1 MAYAYGYK
9 HDVFISFALVDDAGA
24 SDEPGWVV
32 RFADDFSN
40 ALKARLGGTPE
51 LKIFFSERKSKG
63 GSYSIGSFASDAR
76 ESALMLSIASP
87 SYVGDRAGAKPV
99 SLQEFDA
106 FADFHGAQSTDR
118 LFLAQVLPFLESEPC
133 PEMLRSKIP
142 VRFWYETDSGA
153 AITLE
158 PTTPERREQ
167 YKARLGDLA
176 EAMSRQLLA
185 LRKTSR
191 KPGNGASDHGQDPP
205 GLRPRDPPPGPGGIP
220 GLGTVL
226 LAQVT
231 DDLEE
236 EREQV
241 RRHLQQYGVRV
252 LPVEPFYPAE
262 PEAFTKAFEA
272 DLGSADMVVQLLSRL
287 KGSRPDGHVQ
297 LQAGLATKSGKALA
311 QWRHPETSI
320 DSLSDQQRALL
331 ESSTVFVSG
340 LEAFKL
346 DVVSRLRVLLNPK
359 PKAAVLQPDKFG
371 GAMVFINADV
381 PDMPIAEG
389 VGQTIE
395 GAGHNYA
402 FPLLEGTQQDM
413 REDLENNI
421 VGCDALVLVYGS
433 TQAKWV
439 RAQLLN
445 YNKVKNR
452 RQLPVRVLAI
462 YTGEDEKPPVGMVMP
477 EMMQV
482 NSARL
487 AIALARLTI

>member
-1 MAYAYGYK
+1 MAYANGYK

-51 LKIFFSERKSKG
+51 LEIFFSQRKSQG
-63 GSYSIGSFASDAR
+63 GSYSIASFASDAR

-99 SLQEFDA
+99 SLQELDA
-106 FADFHGAQSTDR
+106 FAGVHGAQSVDR

-142 VRFWYETDSGA
+142 VRFWYETDAGA

-185 LRKTSR
+185 LRRASQ
-191 KPGNGASDHGQDPP
+191 KPGNGGPVLGQNQPVPP
-205 GLRPRDPPPGPGGIP
+205 TQGPAVGPGATP
-220 GLGTVL
+220 SLGTVL

-252 LPVEPFYPAE
+252 LPEEQFYPAE
-262 PEAFTKAFEA
+262 SEAFTKAFEA
-272 DLGSADMVVQLLSRL
+272 DVARADMVVQLLSRL

-297 LQAGLATKSGKALA
+297 LQAGLAAKSGKALA

-320 DSLSDQQRALL
+320 DGLSDQQRALL

-346 DVVSRLRVLLNPK
+346 DVIARLRVLLNPK
-359 PKAAVLQPDKFG
+359 PAPSKLAVSG
-371 GAMVFINADV
+371 GVLVFINADT
-381 PDMPIAEG
+381 PDISIAEG
-389 VGQTIE
+389 VGQTIT
-395 GAGHNYA
+395 GAGHGCS
-402 FPLLEGTQQDM
+402 FPLLEGSQQDM

-421 VGCDALVLVYGS
+421 VGCDALVLVYGA

-462 YTGEDEKPPVGMVMP
+462 YTGEDEKPPVGMTLP
-477 EMMQV
+477 ELMQV

-487 AIALARLTI
+487 PNALALLAN

>member
-1 MAYAYGYK
+1 MAYANGYK

-51 LKIFFSERKSKG
+51 LEIFFSQRKSQG
-63 GSYSIGSFASDAR
+63 GSYSIASFASDAR

-99 SLQEFDA
+99 SLQELDA
-106 FADFHGAQSTDR
+106 FAGVHGAQSVDR
-118 LFLAQVLPFLESEPC
+118 LFLAQVLPFLENEPC

-142 VRFWYETDSGA
+142 VRFWYETDAGA

-185 LRKTSR
+185 LRRASQ
-191 KPGNGASDHGQDPP
+191 KPGNGGSPLGPNPP
-205 GLRPRDPPPGPGGIP
+205 VPPTQGPPVGP
-220 GLGTVL
+220 PSLGTVL

-252 LPVEPFYPAE
+252 LPEEQFYPAE
-262 PEAFTKAFEA
+262 SDAFTKAFEA
-272 DLGSADMVVQLLSRL
+272 DLASADMVVQLLSRL

-297 LQAGLATKSGKALA
+297 LQAGLAAKSGKALA

-320 DSLSDQQRALL
+320 DGLGDQQRALL

-346 DVVSRLRVLLNPK
+346 DVVARLRVLHNPK
-359 PKAAVLQPDKFG
+359 PPPPKITVSGGVL
-371 GAMVFINADV
+371 VFINADT
-381 PDMPIAEG
+381 PDIPIAEG
-389 VGQTIE
+389 VGQTIA
-395 GAGHNYA
+395 GAGHGCS
-402 FPLLEGTQQDM
+402 FPLLEGSQQDM

-421 VGCDALVLVYGS
+421 VGCDALVLVYGA
-433 TQAKWV
+433 TQVKWV

-445 YNKVKNR
+445 YNKVKSR

-462 YTGEDEKPPVGMVMP
+462 YTGEDEKPPVGVMLP
-477 EMMQV
+477 ELMQV

-487 AIALARLTI
+487 PNALALLAN

>member
-1 MAYAYGYK
+1 MAYANGYK

-51 LKIFFSERKSKG
+51 LKIFFSQRKSQG
-63 GSYSIGSFASDAR
+63 GSYSIGSFASDAS

-99 SLQEFDA
+99 SLQELDA
-106 FADFHGAQSTDR
+106 FAGIHGAQSIDR
-118 LFLAQVLPFLESEPC
+118 LFLAQVLPFLEGEPC

-142 VRFWYETDSGA
+142 VRFWYETDTGA

-185 LRKTSR
+185 LRKAGQ
-191 KPGNGASDHGQDPP
+191 KPANGGLGLGLNPLGRQQD
-205 GLRPRDPPPGPGGIP
+205 PPGPGGTP
-220 GLGTVL
+220 SLGTVL

-241 RRHLQQYGVRV
+241 RRHLQQFNVRV
-252 LPVEPFYPAE
+252 LPEEPFYPAE
-262 PEAFTKAFEA
+262 PEAFAAAFEA
-272 DLGSADMVVQLLSRL
+272 DVSRADMVVQLLSRL
-287 KGSRPDGHVQ
+287 KGSRPEGHVQ
-297 LQAGLATKSGKALA
+297 FQAGLAAKSGKALA

-320 DSLSDQQRALL
+320 DGLSDQQRALL

-346 DVVSRLRVLLNPK
+346 DVIARLRALLNPK
-359 PKAAVLQPDKFG
+359 PPPPKLTVSGGVL
-371 GAMVFINADV
+371 VFINADA
-381 PDMPIAEG
+381 PDMLIAEG
-389 VGQTIE
+389 VGQTIT
-395 GAGHNYA
+395 GAGHGCS
-402 FPLLEGTQQDM
+402 FPLLEGSQQDM

-421 VGCDALVLVYGS
+421 VGCDALVLVYGA

-462 YTGEDEKPPVGMVMP
+462 YTGEDEKPPVGMTLP
-477 EMMQV
+477 ELMQV

-487 AIALARLTI
+487 PTALALLAN

>member
-1 MAYAYGYK
+1 MAYASGYK

-63 GSYSIGSFASDAR
+63 GSYSIASFASDAR

-106 FADFHGAQSTDR
+106 FADVHGTDSSDR

-158 PTTPERREQ
+158 PTTPERKEQ

-185 LRKTSR
+185 LRKASR
-191 KPGNGASDHGQDPP
+191 KAGNGASDNGQGPP
-205 GLRPRDPPPGPGGIP
+205 GPGQKDPPPGLGGAP
-220 GLGTVL
+220 SLGTVL

-252 LPVEPFYPAE
+252 LPEEQFYPADS
-262 PEAFTKAFEA
+262 EAFTKAFEA
-272 DLGSADMVVQLLSRL
+272 DLARADMVVQLLSRL

-297 LQAGLATKSGKALA
+297 LQAALATKSGKALA

-320 DSLSDQQRALL
+320 DGLSEQQRMLL

-346 DVVSRLRVLLNPK
+346 DVIARLRVLLNPK
-359 PKAAVLQPDKFG
+359 PPPPKLAVAG
-371 GAMVFINADV
+371 GVLVFINADT
-381 PDMPIAEG
+381 PDIPIAQG
-389 VGQTIE
+389 VGLTIA
-395 GAGHNYA
+395 GAGHGCS

-421 VGCDALVLVYGS
+421 VGCDALVLVYGA

-445 YNKVKNR
+445 YNKVKSR

-462 YTGEDEKPPVGMVMP
+462 YTGEDEKPPVGMTLP

-487 AIALARLTI
+487 PNALALLAN